1 MLIQIHVVLPWP
13 TYTEPKAKKVDLEP
27 SPDRG
32 SDKINMLKQ
41 RRNTQQSKL
50 YRTTWT
56 HLWILALKDRYL
68 ERSAKGGIIG
78 PDSQEALTDHPE
90 ALILN
95 NLPSKSHKK

>member
-1 MLIQIHVVLPWP
+1 MSIQIHVVLPWP
-13 TYTEPKAKKVDLEP
+13 TCTEPRAKKVDLQP

-56 HLWILALKDRYL
+56 HLWILALKNRDF
-68 ERSAKGGIIG
+68 ERSAKGEIIG
-78 PDSQEALTDHPE
+78 QDS
-90 ALILN
+90 
-95 NLPSKSHKK
+95 